1 MDDDDDDDDDDDE
14 CSFIIARTVK
24 KKKWGGGGGGKN
36 GKNGKNFVFSFFLF
50 FCSSNIPWGL
60 KGLTPNAQKTKRK
73 SLDAFLKTSLVC
85 CVGIPLV
92 YVLKDDNIVVV
103 EVERGRRRQRRGG
116 GGKEEQEDCKDARCQ
131 RTEVHRRWGKQRE
144 HHLVLRV

>member
-1 MDDDDDDDDDDDE
+1 MDDDDE

-73 SLDAFLKTSLVC
+73 SLDAFLIFHSSAASGFLSFM
-85 CVGIPLV
+85 
-92 YVLKDDNIVVV
+92 Y
-103 EVERGRRRQRRGG
+103 
-116 GGKEEQEDCKDARCQ
+116 
-131 RTEVHRRWGKQRE
+131 
-144 HHLVLRV
+144 

>member
-1 MDDDDDDDDDDDE
+1 MDDDDDDDDDE

-73 SLDAFLKTSLVC
+73 SGCFFKCFTRLLLC
-85 CVGIPLV
+85 
-92 YVLKDDNIVVV
+92 
-103 EVERGRRRQRRGG
+103 
-116 GGKEEQEDCKDARCQ
+116 
-131 RTEVHRRWGKQRE
+131 RE
-144 HHLVLRV
+144 SSRLCIKR

>member
-1 MDDDDDDDDDDDE
+1 MDDDDDDDE

-24 KKKWGGGGGGKN
+24 KKSGVVVVVKMVKISC
-36 GKNGKNFVFSFFLF
+36 FHFSCF

-73 SLDAFLKTSLVC
+73 SLDAFLNASLVC

>member
-1 MDDDDDDDDDDDE
+1 MDDDDDDDDDE

-24 KKKWGGGGGGKN
+24 KKWGGGGGKN

-73 SLDAFLKTSLVC
+73 SGCFFKCFTRLLCRDSSRLCIK
-85 CVGIPLV
+85 
-92 YVLKDDNIVVV
+92 
-103 EVERGRRRQRRGG
+103 R
-116 GGKEEQEDCKDARCQ
+116 
-131 RTEVHRRWGKQRE
+131 
-144 HHLVLRV
+144 